1 MSLRR
6 GLGRKGSTLG
16 LVVLACLLVMAVAT
30 SAGAR
35 AGWTKTTIA
44 GGLDSPRGL
53 AFLPNG
59 TFLVAE
65 SGHGGDVCRSETA
78 AGQTINHCIG
88 TSSQISS
95 IDLSTGAHHAV
106 VSGLFSSS
114 GLGVEGADGL
124 AARGGQLLTAMA
136 EYPQQY
142 ADWTCAGQPADC
154 PRVLAAA
161 RAQAG
166 LLLKITPS
174 GGGRGVAPVGAFD
187 YAWTGTNNHQLSQEV
202 DANPYGVLA
211 TAKGTFVADAGSNT
225 LDFVRPNKQI
235 QLLGG
240 VPAPPAGGF
249 PSDGVPTCVT
259 QTAGKTYVADLAG
272 RLWTWNG
279 SVKALPKA
287 HGKGKKAT
295 PPPTSVPLLSQVTVP
310 AGVLHHVTGCTS
322 DPAGNLYLVD
332 MWGTPGPPIPAGS
345 ASTANTG
352 SVVMLAPNGTAT
364 TVAGG
369 LNFPNGITRAKDGTL
384 YVSVNSTCPT
394 TGSPFPYCT
403 GGGAVIHLTP

>member
-1 MSLRR
+1 MRVRR
-6 GLGRKGSTLG
+6 GRGRRGSAAG
-16 LVVLACLLVMAVAT
+16 LVVLACLLVMVVAT

-35 AGWTKTTIA
+35 AGWTKTTVA

-65 SGHGGDVCRSETA
+65 SGHGGDVCRSETD

-95 IDLSTGAHHAV
+95 IDLSTGTHHAV

-114 GLGVEGADGL
+114 ALGVEGADGL
-124 AARGGQLLTAMA
+124 DARGGQLLTAMA

-142 ADWTCAGQPADC
+142 ADWSCSGQPADC
-154 PRVLAAA
+154 PQVLATAQ
-161 RAQAG
+161 AQAG
-166 LLLKITPS
+166 VLLKVTPA
-174 GGGRGVAPVGAFD
+174 GVRGAGSVGAFD
-187 YAWTGTNNHQLSQEV
+187 YVFTQTNHNQLSTEV
-202 DANPYGVLA
+202 DANPYGILA

-225 LDFVRPNKQI
+225 LDFVRPNKQVE
-235 QLLGG
+235 LLGG
-240 VPAPPAGGF
+240 VPAPAAGF

-259 QTAGKTYVADLAG
+259 QTHDKTYVADLAG
-272 RLWTWNG
+272 RLWTWDG
-279 SVKALPKA
+279 SLKTPEHS
-287 HGKGKKAT
+287 HGQGKKNT
-295 PPPTSVPLLSQVTVP
+295 PPPTSVPLLTQATVP

-322 DPAGNLYLVD
+322 DRAGNLYLVD
-332 MWGTPGPPIPAGS
+332 MWGTPGPPIPAGP

-364 TVAGG
+364 TVAAG
-369 LNFPNGITRAKDGTL
+369 LNFPNGIVRAKDGSL

-394 TGSPFPYCT
+394 TGSPFPYCA